1 MSAISTTDRGV
12 EILTRTIQP
21 AEGNLPVEAARSLLS
36 FRLSPADW
44 ERVNDLAAKARAD
57 TLAPEEREELDEYER
72 ITCLLELL
80 QSKAR
85 LSLKHAGLAP

>member
-1 MSAISTTDRGV
+1 MSSIGTTDRGV

-21 AEGNLPVEAARSLLS
+21 GEGNLPVEAARSLLS
-36 FRLSPADW
+36 FRLSPTDW
-44 ERVNDLAAKARAD
+44 ERVNDLATKARSG
-57 TLAPEEREELDEYER
+57 TLAPEERAELDEYER

-85 LSLKHAGLAP
+85 LSLKHAGLS